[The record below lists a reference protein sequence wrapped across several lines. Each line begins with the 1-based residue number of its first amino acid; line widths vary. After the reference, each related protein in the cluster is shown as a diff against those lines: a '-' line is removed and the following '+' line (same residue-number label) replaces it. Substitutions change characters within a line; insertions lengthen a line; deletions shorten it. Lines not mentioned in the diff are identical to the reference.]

1 MCFINQVTK
10 AYGNFGDVKQLTF
23 RIGIR
28 CLIMTHTSI
37 VFHLVLKTSNKIVL
51 CPGLPR
57 SGTTSLWHMLK
68 KAKFLNAPCKEPH
81 FLTVLSDEKTD
92 SPTFFPKE
100 FKNRYHQYVY
110 ELNREK
116 LNINPPYTLDS
127 YRRYIQEY
135 SYDFSQSYWYI
146 SEDYLREIKKS
157 LFDLDIKIILL
168 YREPVQR
175 LFSFCNLVCNEW
187 NLNYS
192 PKKLFYKFL
201 DSDNCSNL
209 YPHLYHKY
217 VSVFDNVICFK
228 TETFFNSR
236 NEQERLLEFLDLP
249 PTELE
254 RIYLNQSNS
263 YNQLSERDIAIGK
276 EKLKQSYDFYSII

>member
-1 MCFINQVTK
+1 MCT
-10 AYGNFGDVKQLTF
+10 
-23 RIGIR
+23 
-28 CLIMTHTSI
+28 LITTHISI
-37 VFHLVLKTSNKIVL
+37 EFLLVLKISKQLVL

-81 FLTVLSDEKTD
+81 ILTVLSDEKTD

-192 PKKLFYKFL
+192 PKKLKKISF
-201 DSDNCSNL
+201 
-209 YPHLYHKY
+209 
-217 VSVFDNVICFK
+217 
-228 TETFFNSR
+228 
-236 NEQERLLEFLDLP
+236 
-249 PTELE
+249 
-254 RIYLNQSNS
+254 
-263 YNQLSERDIAIGK
+263 A
-276 EKLKQSYDFYSII
+276 